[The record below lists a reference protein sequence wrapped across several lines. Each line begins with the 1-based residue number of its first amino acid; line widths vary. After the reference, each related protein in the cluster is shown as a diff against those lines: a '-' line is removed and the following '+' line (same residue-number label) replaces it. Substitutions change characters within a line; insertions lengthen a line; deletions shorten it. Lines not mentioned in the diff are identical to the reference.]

1 MKNQVEKQVQAE
13 IEIQQAREKQE
24 KENKKVVK
32 DIGVS
37 IHVPKYVQIGE
48 ILDNIRN
55 TIKK

>member
-37 IHVPKYVQIGE
+37 IIYMCQNMYKLGKFLT
-48 ILDNIRN
+48 ILE
-55 TIKK
+55 TL